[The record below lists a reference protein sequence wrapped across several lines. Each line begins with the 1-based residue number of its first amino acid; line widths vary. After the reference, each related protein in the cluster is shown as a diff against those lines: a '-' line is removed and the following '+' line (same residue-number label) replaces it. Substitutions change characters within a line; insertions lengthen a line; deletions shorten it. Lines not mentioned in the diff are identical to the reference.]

1 MEMGRRAKV
10 IGGFGHSFEV
20 GEIVTLIKEVTEE
33 YYADGEVI
41 EERYFQFMNYDGLEQ
56 DLRDDEDFVWLN
68 EDEVEEV
75 AEIKKKT
82 KCIRGEIDEI

>member
-1 MEMGRRAKV
+1 MGRKAKV
-10 IGGFGHSFEV
+10 IGGFEHSFEV
-20 GEIVTLIKEVTEE
+20 GEIVILIKEVTDE
-33 YYADGEVI
+33 YYADGELI

-75 AEIKKKT
+75 E
-82 KCIRGEIDEI
+82 E

>member
-1 MEMGRRAKV
+1 MGRKAKV
-10 IGGFGHSFEV
+10 IGGFKHSFDV
-20 GEIVTLIKEVTEE
+20 GEIVILIKEVTDK

-75 AEIKKKT
+75 E
-82 KCIRGEIDEI
+82 E

>member
-1 MEMGRRAKV
+1 MEMGRKAKV
-10 IGGFGHSFEV
+10 IGGFEHFFEV
-20 GEIVTLIKEVTEE
+20 GEIVILIKEVTDE

-75 AEIKKKT
+75 E
-82 KCIRGEIDEI
+82 

>member
-1 MEMGRRAKV
+1 MGRKAKV
-10 IGGFGHSFEV
+10 IGGFEHSFEV
-20 GEIVTLIKEVTEE
+20 GEIVILIKEVTDE

-75 AEIKKKT
+75 E
-82 KCIRGEIDEI
+82 E

>member
-1 MEMGRRAKV
+1 MGRKAKV
-10 IGGFGHSFEV
+10 IGGFEHSFEV
-20 GEIVTLIKEVTEE
+20 GEIVILIKEVTDE

-56 DLRDDEDFVWLN
+56 DLQDGTDFVWLN
-68 EDEVEEV
+68 EDEEEEV